1 MGVAMFRRCS
11 ILVSSAL
18 LLLLPLYF
26 ASAGAEVPTPIYE
39 TSLPGY
45 TIPHARD
52 VVVDDAGNAYLIG
65 SAYQDGTH
73 LDVLVAKFDPD
84 GGPSWTR
91 YLTASNHCYA
101 TGLALDSERNVWVTG
116 WTDAPDFPVVNAM
129 DNTLTGFRDV
139 FLMKLDTD
147 DGSILYSTFLGGD
160 YVDAAQG
167 IALNAADEI
176 FLTGYTGSTD
186 FPVTPDAWQPGPSFP
201 EYFYKDA
208 FITKLAPTGD
218 SILYSTYFGGL
229 HDDKAALIAL
239 DEASNIII
247 AGSTEADDFP
257 LVNALQTTPNDL
269 FISKL
274 SADGSTLL
282 FSTYFGGED
291 VDRLGQMELDDSG
304 NLYLVG
310 FTRSVGFPTTVGAFQ
325 ENFIGAINGCEV
337 PFGEDY
343 NCEDIFVTKLATDSN
358 GLIWSTF
365 LGGTKVE
372 EGRGIAVDGAG
383 RVYVAG
389 YTNSADFPPSGMNF
403 GAEIIVCRL
412 DATGS
417 TLDYTYSIDSG
428 SANRGNGITLDANGD
443 VYFTGTVGV
452 PADVYISKLSGHQ
465 LSPVGGSTPS
475 VVRLDANYPNPS
487 NPGTTISF
495 ELGMT
500 AAVSLQVYDMGGHIV
515 RRLIE
520 GDFLSAGRHE
530 VFWRGR
536 DESGRKVAAGA
547 YFYRIE
553 AGGISETKRMV
564 LIK

>member
-1 MGVAMFRRCS
+1 MFRRCS
-11 ILVSSAL
+11 ILVSCFL
-18 LLLLPLYF
+18 LLSMTQYP
-26 ASAGAEVPTPIYE
+26 ASAGAQVPTPIYE
-39 TSLPGY
+39 TSLSGY

-73 LDVLVAKFDPD
+73 LDVLVAKFDPAGD
-84 GGPSWTR
+84 PAWTR
-91 YLTASNHCYA
+91 YITASNHCYA
-101 TGLALDSERNVWVTG
+101 TGIALDSNRDVWVTG
-116 WTDAPDFPVVNAM
+116 WTDAPDFPMVNAM

-160 YVDAAQG
+160 HVDAAQG

-176 FLTGYTGSTD
+176 FITGNTGSTD
-186 FPVTPDAWQPGPSFP
+186 FPVTPDAWQPSPSFP
-201 EYFYKDA
+201 EYFYEDA
-208 FITKLAPTGD
+208 FITKLSPTGD
-218 SILYSTYFGGL
+218 TILYSTYFGGL
-229 HDDKAALIAL
+229 HDDRAAMIAL
-239 DEASNIII
+239 DEASNIVI
-247 AGSTEADDFP
+247 AGFTDADDFP
-257 LVNALQTTPNDL
+257 LVNPLQTTPNDV

-274 SADGSTLL
+274 SADGSTLM

-291 VDRLGQMELDDSG
+291 IDRLGQMELDDSG

-310 FTRSVGFPTTVGAFQ
+310 TTRSVGFPTTSGAFQ

-343 NCEDIFVTKLATDSN
+343 NCEDIFVTKMATN
-358 GLIWSTF
+358 GGGLIWSTF

-372 EGRGIAVDGAG
+372 VGRGIAVDGAG
-383 RVYVAG
+383 RVYVTG
-389 YTNSADFPPSGMNF
+389 YTGSADFPPSGMDF

-428 SANRGNGITLDANGD
+428 SANRGNGIVLDADGN

-452 PADVYISKLSGHQ
+452 PADVYISKLTGLQ
-465 LSPVGGSTPS
+465 LSAVGGGTPS
-475 VVRLDANYPNPS
+475 VVRLDANYPNPF

-495 ELGMT
+495 ELGSP
-500 AAVSLQVYDMGGHIV
+500 AAVSLQVYDMRGHHV
-515 RRLIE
+515 RRLIG
-520 GDFLSAGRHE
+520 GDLLSAGRHE
-530 VFWRGR
+530 IFWRGR
-536 DESGRKVAAGA
+536 DDSGRKVSAGA

-553 AGGISETKRMV
+553 AGGFSETKRMV